1 MHRVL
6 EAFKKCFGFIILLLK
21 LEFRGGVVIQE
32 LEAVVP
38 PISAHPLCVAFG
50 EYKGFRV
57 PRAGVGARS
66 FRAWR
71 WYVVVVGTRHGPGFK
86 SRLNPF
92 GFMKGSY
99 PRDMILSVS
108 DDICGIVNN
117 YNGEDYHMHRR
128 RAQKVRVSSKE

>member
-1 MHRVL
+1 MIVASG
-6 EAFKKCFGFIILLLK
+6 EIQMLLLH
-21 LEFRGGVVIQE
+21 LNV
-32 LEAVVP
+32 
-38 PISAHPLCVAFG
+38 
-50 EYKGFRV
+50 
-57 PRAGVGARS
+57 
-66 FRAWR
+66 
-71 WYVVVVGTRHGPGFK
+71 TGPGFK